1 MSAATGIHEAAM
13 RETYA
18 VEGWRTDEDDEYDSY
33 REAVGRFE
41 ALQQEAEIA
50 GWQVE
55 HGWASC
61 DNLLAARL
69 TRGETDERFLTIVKV
84 DFDDDSEADDA

>member
-1 MSAATGIHEAAM
+1 MS
-13 RETYA
+13 ETYA

-33 REAVGRFE
+33 QQAVDRFD
-41 ALQQEAEIA
+41 ALLDQAQVD

-55 HGWASC
+55 HGWASR

-69 TRGETDERFLTIVKV
+69 TRSQADETFLQIVRV
-84 DFDDDSEADDA
+84 DLDDGSEPDDP

>member
-1 MSAATGIHEAAM
+1 M

-33 REAVGRFE
+33 RQAVDRFV
-41 ALQQEAEIA
+41 ALVNQAEVH

-55 HGWASC
+55 HGWASR

-69 TRGETDERFLTIVKV
+69 TRNHTDETFLQVVRV
-84 DFDDDSEADDA
+84 DLDGGRESVDP